1 MNARNAKT
9 RFLNQYGRPIH
20 PSQTPSDECPTA
32 LHKIYGADYNT
43 LDKEKQ
49 LVLATAFSEGSTSN
63 YRMQQLLG
71 KNSLQ
76 VGKTLYS
83 LVAKDM
89 LIPDNKGRW
98 TSYSLNSEY
107 SQGAKSQGAKSQ
119 GVGRRERKRQEATQ
133 KLIDYCK
140 EPRTLQEISD
150 YLNFSDKYRM
160 KRFYINPLLGNVL
173 EMTYSEN
180 KNNPSQRYVTI
191 AKNKK

>member
-1 MNARNAKT
+1 MVS
-9 RFLNQYGRPIH
+9 LI
-20 PSQTPSDECPTA
+20 SDECHTA

-98 TSYSLNSEY
+98 TSYSLNPEY
-107 SQGAKSQGAKSQ
+107 SQGVKSQGAKSQ
-119 GVGRRERKRQEATQ
+119 GVGKRERKRQEATQ

-160 KRFYINPLLGNVL
+160 KRVYINPLLGNIL
-173 EMTYSEN
+173 EMTSSEN